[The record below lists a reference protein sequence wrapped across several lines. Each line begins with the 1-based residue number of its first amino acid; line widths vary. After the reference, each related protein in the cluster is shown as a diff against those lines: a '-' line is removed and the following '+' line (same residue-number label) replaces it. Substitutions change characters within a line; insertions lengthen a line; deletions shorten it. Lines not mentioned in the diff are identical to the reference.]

1 MPDWKRQFLLLLSST
16 RRQGNSE
23 QLAQAAA
30 LSLPAGAGHEWRHL
44 LDYPLPAFVDLRHE
58 SSYAP
63 AKKTPFSYSMRRCGP
78 PTWYW

>member
-23 QLAQAAA
+23 QLAQAGA

-44 LDYPLPAFVDLRHE
+44 LDYPLPAFVDVRRE

-63 AKKTPFSYSMRRCGP
+63 AKKNTL
-78 PTWYW
+78 